1 MEYFSNI
8 VSYIRTSPSD
18 FPDPHTRKRRV
29 LEELPVAPPP
39 PPKPKSKKEIR
50 QERKEDMTKLNFL
63 KLKLQPI
70 MEQIKKSYRAF
81 HVPVIPWHELNYL
94 CEEADPNYV
103 SPDVPQ
109 YRPYIISKD
118 KEGTDG
124 FLEVATN
131 KFFYNLDT
139 RVIEERISNGFYAR
153 PSDFYKDIKALV
165 HDIKNLD
172 GREQNPQAAEKYRE
186 KLLKA
191 NEMLSNVDVDVNG
204 IEVET
209 GTQQWEALY
218 QRQLRRKAE
227 QDEKD
232 RKRAAKEAESR
243 PDVDMGVQS
252 DLPIDQ
258 EGESMLG
265 PVQVGA
271 PVAPDAGRTMARF
284 RLLSP
289 DDNNAP
295 PRSLTNGDSVPSRPV
310 QSGSDETQTTQ
321 PFSQMGPP
329 QLPRP
334 GLSQSM
340 NSSVRATPGGTQE
353 QQISQVSALTSL
365 PPGVSPSA
373 ILNEASTTNDP
384 STTHRSS
391 GHWSTQA
398 TNGFHTDMD
407 NASQQLPDT
416 QPPGSHP
423 SGHSQLTGSS
433 RSVPWMHSQA
443 DALAHGQLSSM
454 EHSGNDQQTSPTS
467 SQIPTEKR
475 APTMDLPNILNDPGS
490 GGNTP
495 SIRHSGGS
503 ATTSSSQLFIVHDEE
518 IKRFHL
524 TMTERTSGC
533 TIEQLEQ
540 INREL
545 MDTIWATKHE
555 WNRMQV
561 LSQLHTVF
569 NETISDI
576 EEMQEIGQS
585 SQDVN
590 TARMRDLY
598 RSR

>member
-1 MEYFSNI
+1 
-8 VSYIRTSPSD
+8 
-18 FPDPHTRKRRV
+18 
-29 LEELPVAPPP
+29 
-39 PPKPKSKKEIR
+39 
-50 QERKEDMTKLNFL
+50 MTKLNFL

-94 CEEADPNYV
+94 CEEADPNYI

-118 KEGTDG
+118 REGTDG

-172 GREQNPQAAEKYRE
+172 GREQNPQAADKYRE

-218 QRQLRRKAE
+218 QRQLQRKAE

-232 RKRAAKEAESR
+232 RKRAAKEAEAR
-243 PDVDMGVQS
+243 PDVDMEGVQS
-252 DLPIDQ
+252 DLPNDQ
-258 EGESMLG
+258 EGESMVG

-289 DDNNAP
+289 DDHNAP
-295 PRSLTNGDSVPSRPV
+295 PRPVTNGDSVPSRPLHE
-310 QSGSDETQTTQ
+310 GSDETQTTQ
-321 PFSQMGPP
+321 PLSQMGPP

-334 GLSQSM
+334 GQSQSL
-340 NSSVRATPGGTQE
+340 NSSVRATTGGTQE
-353 QQISQVSALTSL
+353 QQVSQVSALTSL

-398 TNGFHTDMD
+398 TNGFHPDMD

-423 SGHSQLTGSS
+423 SGHSQHTSS
-433 RSVPWMHSQA
+433 SHSGPWMHSQA
-443 DALAHGQLSSM
+443 DALAHGHLSNIDY
-454 EHSGNDQQTSPTS
+454 SGAPQQTSPTS
-467 SQIPTEKR
+467 SQVPAEKR
-475 APTMDLPNILNDPGS
+475 APAMGLPNILNDPVS
-490 GGNTP
+490 SHNLS
-495 SIRHSGGS
+495 SIRDSGGS
-503 ATTSSSQLFIVHDEE
+503 ATTTTSSSQLPIVHDEE
-518 IKRFHL
+518 IRAFHAE
-524 TMTERTSGC
+524 MVDRTSGC

-540 INREL
+540 INQAL
-545 MDTIWATKHE
+545 MDSMWATKHE
-555 WNRMQV
+555 WNRMKV
-561 LSQLHTVF
+561 LSQLVTVF
-569 NETISDI
+569 NETIADI
-576 EEMQEIGQS
+576 EEMQDVGQS

-590 TARMRDLY
+590 TARARELY
-598 RSR
+598 GSD